1 VVPPR
6 DADESLGTAPPPDMS
21 AAAMLEIEGLRK
33 HFQGMRAVDDVSFA
47 VKPGELVGLIGPN
60 GAGKTTLFNC
70 VAGALPPTAGNIRF
84 EGRRISGLDPARI
97 ARLGIART
105 YQNLRVFPDVTVF
118 DNVSVG
124 AIGRVGVS
132 IFDPFLPGP
141 GRRRQEAI
149 AETSLDA
156 LQRMRL
162 LDMADQP
169 AGNLAYGQKKLLEIA
184 RALAL
189 KPKLLLLD
197 EPAAGLNATE
207 TGELAERIQTLR
219 AEGITILLVEHDMP
233 MVMRV
238 CSRIVVLEA
247 GRKIADADPAGV
259 RADPAVRAAYLGDA
273 P

>member
-1 VVPPR
+1 MTLLSIKNV
-6 DADESLGTAPPPDMS
+6 GKTFG
-21 AAAMLEIEGLRK
+21 GLNALR
-33 HFQGMRAVDDVSFA
+33 GVSFEMQQ
-47 VKPGELVGLIGPN
+47 GEIVRIMGAN

-70 VAGALPPTAGNIRF
+70 VAGALPPTAGKIRF
-84 EGRRISGLDPARI
+84 EGRQVSGLDPARI

-105 YQNLRVFPDVTVF
+105 YQNLRVFPDITVF

-124 AIGRVGVS
+124 AIGRVGTS

-219 AEGITILLVEHDMP
+219 AEGLTILLVEHDMP

-238 CSRIVVLEA
+238 CSRIVVLET
-247 GRKIADADPAGV
+247 GRKIADGDPAGI